1 MSRQDYVGML
11 ATSRAGHDRDGV
23 YVIVGEEGEYIWLA
37 DGRCRS
43 ISKPKKKK
51 KKHIQLIKY
60 FSDDALS
67 QGLQNKEECLDPKI
81 RQVLKSY
88 RKSLQKKQ

>member
-11 ATSRAGHDRDGV
+11 AISRAGHDRDEV

-60 FSDDALS
+60 FS
-67 QGLQNKEECLDPKI
+67 KI